1 MEFARTNGLLT
12 QLGEAIRLGSVQA
25 CALMK
30 LGGCNGRAT
39 DPAAPPGSSN
49 MGKTFMRFQPKT
61 LLVAALLA
69 LAASP
74 TLAQVASP
82 TPVRRAAPGP
92 IAGAGL
98 GFLVLAGGYYV
109 VRRWRNRNT
118 EE

>member
-1 MEFARTNGLLT
+1 
-12 QLGEAIRLGSVQA
+12 
-25 CALMK
+25 
-30 LGGCNGRAT
+30 
-39 DPAAPPGSSN
+39 
-49 MGKTFMRFQPKT
+49 MRFQPKT
-61 LLVAALLA
+61 LLAAALLA

-74 TLAQVASP
+74 AIAAPCATALCG
-82 TPVRRAAPGP
+82 RAAPGP

>member
-1 MEFARTNGLLT
+1 M
-12 QLGEAIRLGSVQA
+12 
-25 CALMK
+25 C
-30 LGGCNGRAT
+30 
-39 DPAAPPGSSN
+39 
-49 MGKTFMRFQPKT
+49 FQPKT
-61 LLVAALLA
+61 LLAAAFLFA

-74 TLAQVASP
+74 ALANNGHHYGKG
-82 TPVRRAAPGP
+82 APGP